1 MLFPLLSPQPTVER
15 PLKGPP
21 RGLGGP
27 FLFSRPLLTPETS
40 ALLTG
45 HSPLASW
52 TISARLS
59 LFLSGD
65 RLTRPSG
72 HPASLFSRLFKSRY
86 GPQSR
91 PLPAKIFGIFAR
103 LNRGTDVHGS
113 LCGRISRAGTPFFA
127 GAEGGGVRPA
137 SQKRGAPARLS
148 ARPVSFGGARNPSS
162 GGQDPVQAS
171 LENNTRLGNSPK
183 IQSPFYGHII
193 SSIKKLYRIKNRREL
208 LSELPPQ
215 KSSEVVYALPAQPS
229 TSMSLCLTISVMAV
243 RAGPRY
249 CRGSK

>member
-27 FLFSRPLLTPETS
+27 FSLFRPLLSPGISAFLPRPLLTFRTK
-40 ALLTG
+40 
-45 HSPLASW
+45 
-52 TISARLS
+52 SARLS
-59 LFLSGD
+59 LFLSGNH
-65 RLTRPSG
+65 LARPSR
-72 HPASLFSRLFKSRY
+72 HPASLSSLLSKSRR
-86 GPQSR
+86 GPQSRR
-91 PLPAKIFGIFAR
+91 PLPAKIFGIFAH

-127 GAEGGGVRPA
+127 GAEGGGFRPA

-162 GGQDPVQAS
+162 GGRDPVQVS
-171 LENNTRLGNSPK
+171 LEDNTRFGNSPK

-193 SSIKKLYRIKNRREL
+193 SSIKKLYRLKNRREL
-208 LSELPPQ
+208 FSELPPR
-215 KSSEVVYALPAQPS
+215 KIV
-229 TSMSLCLTISVMAV
+229 
-243 RAGPRY
+243 
-249 CRGSK
+249 